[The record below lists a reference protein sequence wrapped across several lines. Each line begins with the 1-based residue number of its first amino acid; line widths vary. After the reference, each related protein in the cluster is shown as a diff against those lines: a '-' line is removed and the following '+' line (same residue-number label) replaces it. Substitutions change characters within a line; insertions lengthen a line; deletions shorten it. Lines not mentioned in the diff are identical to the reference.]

1 MQDTNANLKKVWNE
15 NKKEKTMT
23 INAYCSPPANRL
35 KEYQHEGCP
44 GIVYKYSGDIAEI
57 ENRELVPCSCPCHAK
72 KETR

>member
-1 MQDTNANLKKVWNE
+1 
-15 NKKEKTMT
+15 MT
-23 INAYCSPPANRL
+23 HINAYCSPPANRL

-44 GIVYKYSGDIAEI
+44 GMVYKYKGDIAEI